1 MVSWMICRLVVLV
14 FGMLYPTYA
23 SYKAVKTKNIREYVR
38 WMMYWIVFALFMAVE
53 TFTDVFI
60 SWFPFY
66 YEIKMAFV
74 LWLLSPYTKGASLLY
89 RKFVH
94 PSLSRHEKE
103 IDTYIVQAKERSYE
117 TVLSFGK
124 RGLNIAASAAVQAA
138 TKSQGA
144 LAGRLRSFSMQDLR
158 TISDA
163 PAPTYQ
169 DPLYLEDQVPHRR
182 PPIGYRSG
190 GLQDSDTEDECWSD
204 TEVVPQPSARPRE
217 KPLGRTQSLRVVKRK
232 PLVREVGGHH
242 ALPEGSDEEKDH
254 AFRHGQ
260 LGSTEPG
267 PVLPRALQGIGTVWR
282 GPLAAHLACLH
293 QLPGCCPPDSCCRL
307 RAICG
312 AAPTMHQSRPG
323 SGFYLLSFSPLYL
336 PRCGTRALPRLLKNE
351 TQSPPSCVRS
361 FLSFRVLHSL
371 LQGQVCVLV
380 VWSVLVNEARF
391 AEVLINKCVKVPRLF
406 WFVAPVL
413 TARVIKQ
420 PAPGQSGPG
429 AKRPD
434 RLPEGPSVPGQVAID
449 RLLRC
454 GKYYYGKLLGTSEN
468 TDGRVAGR
476 GARGGSPESKN
487 AVRRGWDQASTG
499 SRNQWER
506 RCGGTSGS
514 TIISWG
520 LAKTAEDEG
529 WGGRFPP
536 RACQASR
543 QLLVHRVRKHL
554 G

>member
-53 TFTDVFI
+53 TFTDIFI

-169 DPLYLEDQVPHRR
+169 DPLYLEDQVPHHR
-182 PPIGYRSG
+182 PPIGEWAEEARAVPRGMASSRQAVAPPRARGKPGSAGPRPSDCVRAQLCLPASFSSTTGYRAG

-232 PLVREVGGHH
+232 PLVRE
-242 ALPEGSDEEKDH
+242 
-254 AFRHGQ
+254 
-260 LGSTEPG
+260 
-267 PVLPRALQGIGTVWR
+267 
-282 GPLAAHLACLH
+282 
-293 QLPGCCPPDSCCRL
+293 
-307 RAICG
+307 
-312 AAPTMHQSRPG
+312 
-323 SGFYLLSFSPLYL
+323 
-336 PRCGTRALPRLLKNE
+336 
-351 TQSPPSCVRS
+351 
-361 FLSFRVLHSL
+361 
-371 LQGQVCVLV
+371 
-380 VWSVLVNEARF
+380 
-391 AEVLINKCVKVPRLF
+391 
-406 WFVAPVL
+406 
-413 TARVIKQ
+413 
-420 PAPGQSGPG
+420 
-429 AKRPD
+429 
-434 RLPEGPSVPGQVAID
+434 
-449 RLLRC
+449 
-454 GKYYYGKLLGTSEN
+454 GTS
-468 TDGRVAGR
+468 R
-476 GARGGSPESKN
+476 SLK
-487 AVRRGWDQASTG
+487 VRTRK
-499 SRNQWER
+499 
-506 RCGGTSGS
+506 
-514 TIISWG
+514 
-520 LAKTAEDEG
+520 KTTPSDMD
-529 WGGRFPP
+529 
-536 RACQASR
+536 S
-543 QLLVHRVRKHL
+543 
-554 G
+554 